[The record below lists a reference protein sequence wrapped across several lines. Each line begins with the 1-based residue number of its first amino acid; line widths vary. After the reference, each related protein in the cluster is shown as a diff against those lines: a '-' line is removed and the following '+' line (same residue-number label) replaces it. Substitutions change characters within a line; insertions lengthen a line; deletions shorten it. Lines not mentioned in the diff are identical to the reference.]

1 MAHVVIIT
9 LSLLP
14 TESTFSVIVLAVEIL
29 RMIAIE
35 ILISN
40 PDCEYE
46 ISLQCTLGNL
56 GGSDGHLF

>member
-56 GGSDGHLF
+56 GGSDGD